1 VIAYK
6 FLGDDR
12 VAPFTRF
19 QWPKA
24 EWVEAEAV
32 EAEAVEACRSGVHA
46 CRPRQLP
53 YWLGRELWEIELD
66 GEIVEHQRKVI
77 ARRGRLVRQIPE
89 WNDALLRE
97 FTAACRAE
105 TKRRVGAIPT
115 LSGYVGDIDRFR
127 SRDRYGLAAF
137 AAARAAELSGG
148 PAAYERERR
157 RQAAWLAER
166 LGLAG
171 GLAERLGLTGG

>member
-6 FLGDDR
+6 VLEDDR

-19 QWPKA
+19 RWPVG
-24 EWVEAEAV
+24 EWV

-53 YWLGRELWEIELD
+53 YWLGRELWVIELD
-66 GEIVEHQRKVI
+66 GQIVEHERKVI
-77 ARRGRLVRQIPE
+77 ARLGRLLHRIPG
-89 WNDALLRE
+89 WNDELLRE
-97 FTAACRAE
+97 FTASCRAE
-105 TKRRVGAIPT
+105 TERRVGSSPR
-115 LSGYVGDIDRFR
+115 LSGYVADIHDFR
-127 SRDRYGLAAF
+127 SSDRHGFAAF

-157 RQAAWLAER
+157 RQAAWLTER
-166 LGLAG
+166 L
-171 GLAERLGLTGG
+171 RLGA